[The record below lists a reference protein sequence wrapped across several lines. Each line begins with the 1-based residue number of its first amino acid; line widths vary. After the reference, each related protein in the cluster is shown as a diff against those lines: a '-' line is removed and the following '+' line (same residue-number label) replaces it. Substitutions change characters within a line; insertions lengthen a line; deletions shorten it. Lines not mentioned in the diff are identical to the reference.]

1 MKTPW
6 ATDVALNLSRLME
19 KTWTLQ
25 KFAPGEDG
33 DANPVLTDRRNVVV
47 VADEAHRS
55 QYGFGETLDRHGRL
69 RSGLAKH
76 MRDAL
81 PGATYL
87 GFTGTPIESND
98 KSTRSV
104 FGDCIDVYDLTRAVE
119 DGATFKIFYE
129 SRLAKIDLSDD
140 DLAALGL
147 HVPLLAVQRLAGELH
162 GLGTLG
168 GRKFF
173 DGTVTGH
180 VALLAAG
187 VGLLGEAVVARGRAP
202 REREPQTHHHG
213 DRSRAHSGTGRQGTG
228 G

>member
-69 RSGLAKH
+69 RLGLAKH

-104 FGDCIDVYDLTRAVE
+104 FGDCVDVYDLTRAVE
-119 DGATFKIFYE
+119 DGATVKIFYE

-140 DLAALGL
+140 DLAALDE
-147 HVPLLAVQRLAGELH
+147 LADEITETVEEDAATAAKSRWSRLEAIVGADSR
-162 GLGTLG
+162 LG
-168 GRKFF
+168 R
-173 DGTVTGH
+173 V
-180 VALLAAG
+180 
-187 VGLLGEAVVARGRAP
+187 
-202 REREPQTHHHG
+202 
-213 DRSRAHSGTGRQGTG
+213 
-228 G
+228 

>member
-1 MKTPW
+1 MTPMKTPW

-81 PGATYL
+81 PGATY
-87 GFTGTPIESND
+87 
-98 KSTRSV
+98 
-104 FGDCIDVYDLTRAVE
+104 
-119 DGATFKIFYE
+119 
-129 SRLAKIDLSDD
+129 SRLHRYTDRIERQVHALS
-140 DLAALGL
+140 
-147 HVPLLAVQRLAGELH
+147 VR
-162 GLGTLG
+162 
-168 GRKFF
+168 
-173 DGTVTGH
+173 
-180 VALLAAG
+180 
-187 VGLLGEAVVARGRAP
+187 
-202 REREPQTHHHG
+202 
-213 DRSRAHSGTGRQGTG
+213 
-228 G
+228 